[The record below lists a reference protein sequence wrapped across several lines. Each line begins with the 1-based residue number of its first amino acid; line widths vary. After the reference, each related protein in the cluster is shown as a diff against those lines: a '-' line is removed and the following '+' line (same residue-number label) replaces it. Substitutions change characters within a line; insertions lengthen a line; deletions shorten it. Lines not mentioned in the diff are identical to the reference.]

1 MSSAL
6 SLFQEARVVTCQKW
20 WDHVEQDSEDGG
32 TTEEPK
38 SARNLCTEDVGEME
52 IILGQ
57 KGNANAAKESVVV
70 RHLYIYTRFE
80 FNLIFCYGKITNKK
94 VVSLFN

>member
-52 IILGQ
+52 II
-57 KGNANAAKESVVV
+57 
-70 RHLYIYTRFE
+70 
-80 FNLIFCYGKITNKK
+80 
-94 VVSLFN
+94 

>member
-57 KGNANAAKESVVV
+57 KGCKRVSSCKTFI
-70 RHLYIYTRFE
+70 YIYP
-80 FNLIFCYGKITNKK
+80 
-94 VVSLFN
+94 V